1 MDALF
6 QDMKYALRLLL
17 KSPAFAAV
25 AILTL
30 ALGIG
35 ANTTMF
41 SVIDA
46 VLLES
51 APFRDPQRLV
61 MIWEKKFN
69 GNAANKT
76 NVAGPA
82 NYLRWTEQSQSF
94 EDMGAFIAFPLNVQV
109 NGEAERVVAGIAT
122 PSLFTTLGTR
132 TAAGRIFLPEEQEP
146 GKDNVAMLSYS
157 YWQRRFGGE
166 HSAIGKNLTLNGN
179 SDKIVGVLPPNFDLQ
194 EKVDIWTT
202 LTVRP
207 DTRNARGRYLTV
219 IGRLKPGVSL
229 PQAQADMDLVSSHT
243 RAELS
248 DFDAGWGV
256 NLVPFNQQM
265 VGKLKRAFYVLLGAV
280 GFVLLIACAN
290 IANLLLARA
299 SARQK
304 EIAVRVAL
312 GVSRA
317 RLVRQLLT
325 ESSLLS
331 LAGGLAG
338 IGLAGFAI
346 RAVIAMAPAAFPGY
360 ADIRLNVPVLLFT
373 LAVSLLTGVF
383 FGLVPAIRASRTDP
397 QTALKDG
404 GKGVTAP
411 GRHRFRNALVVAEAA
426 TAIVLLIGA
435 GILLRS
441 FVRLIHVDAGFQAR
455 GVLTMQVAVSGD
467 AYRKPG
473 AVSNYFQ
480 EAVARVQHLPGVT
493 AAGAISWLPLGGL
506 GSATGFTLD
515 DRPAPRP
522 GEEPVADVRTI
533 TPDYFRAMGIALLR
547 GRTFDPSQDR
557 AGDKIKKVV
566 VSKATVDAYWP
577 DQDRGPQRGPG
588 RAGVEDPIGKTIH
601 MEWYDMLQAQVV
613 GVVADVKSTQLDSAA
628 RKPMLYW
635 YVPQFPNGFMTLVAR
650 TSTDPVSIAGSAKA
664 QIQSIDA
671 TIPVSNIRTMQ
682 DVVSES
688 VREPRFTT
696 VLLGIF
702 ASLAL
707 LLAAIGL
714 YGVISYSVTQRQHE
728 LGIRIAL
735 GAQPGA
741 VWRMVVG
748 EGMSLALLGA
758 AIGFVAALFLAR
770 FLSTLVFGVSTHDA
784 VTFAVVPLVIC
795 AAAALA
801 CFFPARR
808 ATKVDPMVALRYE

>member
-6 QDMKYALRLLL
+6 HDVRYAIRLLL
-17 KSPAFAAV
+17 KSRGFAVV

-41 SVIDA
+41 SVVDA

-51 APFRDPQRLV
+51 APFREPQRLV
-61 MIWEKKFN
+61 MVWETKFN

-82 NYLRWTEQSQSF
+82 NYIRWTEQNHSF

-109 NGEAERVVAGIAT
+109 NDEAERVVAGIAT

-132 TAAGRIFLPEEQEP
+132 TAVGRIFLPEEQQS

-166 HSAIGKNLTLNGN
+166 QSVIGRSLVLNGN
-179 SDKIVGVLPPNFDLQ
+179 ADKIVGVLPPNFDLQ
-194 EKVDIWTT
+194 EKVDVWTT
-202 LTVRP
+202 LTVGP

-219 IGRLKPGVSL
+219 IGRIKPDVSIQ
-229 PQAQADMDLVSSHT
+229 QAQADMDLVSSHT
-243 RAELS
+243 RAELA

-256 NLVPFNQQM
+256 NLVPFNEQM
-265 VGKLKRAFYVLLGAV
+265 VGKLRLALYVLLGAV
-280 GFVLLIACAN
+280 AFVLLIACAN
-290 IANLLLARA
+290 IANLMLARA
-299 SARQK
+299 SAREK
-304 EIAVRVAL
+304 EMGVRVAL
-312 GVSRA
+312 GVSRG

-338 IGLAGFAI
+338 VGLASFAI
-346 RAVIAMAPAAFPGY
+346 RAIIAMAPAAFPGY
-360 ADIRLNVPVLLFT
+360 TNIRLDVPVLLFT
-373 LAVSLLTGVF
+373 LGVSLLTGIV
-383 FGLVPAIRASRTDP
+383 FGLAPAIRALRTDP
-397 QTALKDG
+397 QTAMKDG

-426 TAIVLLIGA
+426 TAIVLLVGA
-435 GILLRS
+435 GVLLRS
-441 FVRLIHVDAGFQAR
+441 FVRLINVDAGFQPQ

-467 AYRKPG
+467 AYRRPG
-473 AVSNYFQ
+473 AVANYFKS
-480 EAVARVQHLPGVT
+480 AVERLQHVPGVT
-493 AAGAISWLPLGGL
+493 AAAAISWLPLGGL

-522 GEEPVADVRTI
+522 GEQPVADVRTI
-533 TPDYFRAMGIALLR
+533 TPDYFRAMGIAILR

-557 AGDKIKKVV
+557 ADDKIKKVV
-566 VSKATVDAYWP
+566 VSKATVDTYWP
-577 DQDRGPQRGPG
+577 DQD
-588 RAGVEDPIGKTIH
+588 PIGKAIH
-601 MEWYDMLQAQVV
+601 MEWDRMLQAEVV
-613 GVVADVKSTQLDSAA
+613 GVVADVKSTQLDSTA

-650 TSTDPVSIAGSAKA
+650 TSTDPVSIVSTAKA
-664 QIQSIDA
+664 QLQSVDPS
-671 TIPVSNIRTMQ
+671 IPVANVRTME
-682 DVVSES
+682 DVVGES

-696 VLLGIF
+696 ILLGIF
-702 ASLAL
+702 AGLAL
-707 LLAAIGL
+707 LLAAVGL

-735 GAQPGA
+735 GAQPGE
-741 VWRMVVG
+741 VWRMVIG
-748 EGMSLALLGA
+748 EGMTLAMVGV
-758 AIGFVAALFLAR
+758 AIGFVAALFLVR
-770 FLSTLVFGVSTHDA
+770 FLSALVFGVSTHDA
-784 VTFAVVPLVIC
+784 VTFAIVPLVIC

>member
-1 MDALF
+1 MDSLF
-6 QDMKYALRLLL
+6 QDVRYAIRLLL
-17 KSPAFAAV
+17 KSPGFAVV

-41 SVIDA
+41 SVVDA

-82 NYLRWTEQSQSF
+82 NYIRWTEQNHSF
-94 EDMGAFIAFPLNVQV
+94 EDMGAFIAFPLNVQF

-132 TAAGRIFLPEEQEP
+132 AALGRTFLPEEQQP

-157 YWQRRFGGE
+157 YWQKRFGGE
-166 HSAIGKNLTLNGN
+166 QNVIGRDVVLNGN

-194 EKVDIWTT
+194 EKVDVWTT

-207 DTRNARGRYLTV
+207 ETRNARGRYLTV
-219 IGRLKPGVSL
+219 IGRLKPGVSVH
-229 PQAQADMDLVSSHT
+229 QAQADMDLVSSHT
-243 RAELS
+243 RAELA

-256 NLVPFNQQM
+256 NLVPFNEQM
-265 VGKLKRAFYVLLGAV
+265 VGKLRLALYVLLGAV
-280 GFVLLIACAN
+280 AFVLLIACAN
-290 IANLLLARA
+290 IANLMLAKA
-299 SARQK
+299 SAREK
-304 EIAVRVAL
+304 EIGIRVAL
-312 GVSRA
+312 GVSRG

-338 IGLAGFAI
+338 VGLASFAM

-360 ADIRLNVPVLLFT
+360 TNIRLNVPVLLFT
-373 LAVSLLTGVF
+373 FGVSLCTGIF
-383 FGLVPAIRASRTDP
+383 FGLAPAVRASRTDP

-404 GKGVTAP
+404 GKGVSAP
-411 GRHRFRNALVVAEAA
+411 GRHRFRNALVITEAA

-441 FVRLIHVDAGFQAR
+441 FVRLINVDAGFKPQ

-467 AYRKPG
+467 SYRKAS
-473 AVSNYFQ
+473 AVANYFQ
-480 EAVARVQHLPGVT
+480 EAVARVQHVPGVT

-522 GEEPVADVRTI
+522 GEQPVADVRSI
-533 TPDYFRAMGIALLR
+533 TPDYFRAMGIAILR
-547 GRTFDPSQDR
+547 GRSFDPSQDR
-557 AGDKIKKVV
+557 ADDKIKKVV

-577 DQDRGPQRGPG
+577 DQD
-588 RAGVEDPIGKTIH
+588 PIGKTIH
-601 MEWYDMLQAQVV
+601 MEWDSMLQAEVV
-613 GVVADVKSTQLDSAA
+613 GVVADVKSTQLDSTA

-650 TSTDPVSIAGSAKA
+650 TSTDPVSIVSTAKA
-664 QIQSIDA
+664 QIQSLDA
-671 TIPVSNIRTMQ
+671 SIPVANVRTMK

-702 ASLAL
+702 AGLAL
-707 LLAAIGL
+707 LLAVIGL

-735 GAQPGA
+735 GAQPGE
-741 VWRMVVG
+741 VRRMVIG
-748 EGMSLALLGA
+748 EGMSLALVGI
-758 AIGFVAALFLAR
+758 AIGFVAALFLVR
-770 FLSTLVFGVSTHDA
+770 FLSTLVFGVSHHDV
-784 VTFAVVPLVIC
+784 VTFAIVPLVIC